1 MKATILVA
9 TIIKEFEREH
19 VRSQKLSTDVRKRFR
34 QVVNSLENRRKCFV
48 TKNKNNLIFLFRLF
62 LNHGSKYVAVKL
74 LKINLMFALVT

>member
-34 QVVNSLENRRKCFV
+34 QVVNSLENRRKYFV
-48 TKNKNNLIFLFRLF
+48 TKIKNNLIFLFRLF
-62 LNHGSKYVAVKL
+62 LRHELKYVAVKL
-74 LKINLMFALVT
+74 LKINLMFALVP

>member
-9 TIIKEFEREH
+9 TSIKEFEREH

-34 QVVNSLENRRKCFV
+34 QVVNSLENRRKYFV
-48 TKNKNNLIFLFRLF
+48 TKIKNNLIFLFRLF
-62 LNHGSKYVAVKL
+62 LRHELKYVVVKL

>member
-9 TIIKEFEREH
+9 TTIKEFEREH

-34 QVVNSLENRRKCFV
+34 QVVNSLENRRKYFV
-48 TKNKNNLIFLFRLF
+48 TKIKNNLIFLFRLF
-62 LNHGSKYVAVKL
+62 LRHEWKYVVVNL

>member
-19 VRSQKLSTDVRKRFR
+19 VCSQKLSTDVRKRFR
-34 QVVNSLENRRKCFV
+34 QVVNSLENRRKYFV
-48 TKNKNNLIFLFRLF
+48 TKIKNNLIFFFRLF
-62 LNHGSKYVAVKL
+62 LRHEWKYVAVKL

>member
-62 LNHGSKYVAVKL
+62 LRHEWKYVAVKL